1 PVTQERFAE
10 AMQRV
15 RQRVSPPAPRE
26 SPARYTKR
34 FLVERLKALCL
45 VPVETIDWI
54 AADRNYALLYSSMG
68 EFALRATMDSLE
80 QKLDPEIFVRVSRSA
95 IVRIDAIRE
104 VHDQTLRLRSGA
116 EVECSR
122 KYWAVALARL

>member
-1 PVTQERFAE
+1 
-10 AMQRV
+10 MQRV
-15 RQRVSPPAPRE
+15 RQRLSQPALKEPA
-26 SPARYTKR
+26 ARYAKR

-45 VPVETIDWI
+45 LPVETVDWI

-68 EFALRATMDSLE
+68 EFALRTTMDSLE
-80 QKLDPEIFVRVSRSA
+80 QRLDPELFVRVSRSA

-104 VHDQTLRLRSGA
+104 VRDQRLLLRSGA

-122 KYWAVALARL
+122 RYWSVALARLQ